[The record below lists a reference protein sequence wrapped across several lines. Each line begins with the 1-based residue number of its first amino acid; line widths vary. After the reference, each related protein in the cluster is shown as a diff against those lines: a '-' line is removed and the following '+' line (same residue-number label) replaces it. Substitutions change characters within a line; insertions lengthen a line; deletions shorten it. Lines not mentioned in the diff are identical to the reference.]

1 MTENTPE
8 WLQELDD
15 KMKHSFVTP
24 RDFKNVIFDSSSYIS
39 VGYAHGR
46 YTPEGAARYLNSKCL
61 TDIAKADSTQVKQIK
76 QDVRQ
81 YAVDHKQWIDYIKSL
96 ST

>member
-8 WLQELDD
+8 WLQDLDN
-15 KMKHSFVTP
+15 KMKNSFVSP

-46 YTPEGAARYLNSKCL
+46 YTKEGTTKYLKSKSLIDITKFNS
-61 TDIAKADSTQVKQIK
+61 QQIK
-76 QDVRQ
+76 EIKLDVQQ
-81 YAVDHKQWIDYIKSL
+81 YAVDHKEWIDYVKSL
-96 ST
+96 